1 MECITP
7 TFAPF
12 IVEQDSEHHW
22 GQQHAF
28 GDSLFGEQL
37 HQAQPKQPMLSHSN
51 VLPKR
56 KQWPS
61 SHQQPAKSQLP
72 LSSRRNSNSSNLYLQ
87 IPKHAAGVQ
96 KVVTPTKAKSPLEWE
111 ALLRT
116 SLNDLRG
123 AYANMQV
130 PPAAPRQPQYK
141 LSSQRPDFSGFDR
154 IQMASRAMQMA
165 AGFNIRGRRDMS
177 AEYSDSGESSA
188 SESESEA
195 EVEAPAT
202 PVTMEMGVMMN
213 IDPQLFS

>member
-22 GQQHAF
+22 TQQHA
-28 GDSLFGEQL
+28 FGEQL
-37 HQAQPKQPMLSHSN
+37 HQAQTKQPLLSHSN
-51 VLPKR
+51 ALPKR

-61 SHQQPAKSQLP
+61 SHQQPTKHQP
-72 LSSRRNSNSSNLYLQ
+72 LSSRRNSNSNSNLFLQ
-87 IPKHAAGVQ
+87 IPKHSSGVQ

-123 AYANMQV
+123 AYAKMEV
-130 PPAAPRQPQYK
+130 PAAPKQPQYS
-141 LSSQRPDFSGFDR
+141 LSSERPDFSGFNR

-165 AGFNIRGRRDMS
+165 AGFNSRGRRDLS
-177 AEYSDSGESSA
+177 AEYDSESSG
-188 SESESEA
+188 SEA

-202 PVTMEMGVMMN
+202 PVSVETGMMMM